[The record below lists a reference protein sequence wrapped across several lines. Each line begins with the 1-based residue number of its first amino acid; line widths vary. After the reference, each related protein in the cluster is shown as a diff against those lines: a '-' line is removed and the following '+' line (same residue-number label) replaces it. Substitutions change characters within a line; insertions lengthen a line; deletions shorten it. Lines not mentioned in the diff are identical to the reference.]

1 MNKLNEQQ
9 IRAFVRDYISK
20 RFQGS
25 GKAQVELDDDCD
37 LLMSGVVDSMGLLE
51 LTAAIS
57 TYCGHDIDFESLD
70 PEEMTIVGPLCRFVA
85 QQVAKRDQSIA

>member
-1 MNKLNEQQ
+1 MNTVNEQQ

-20 RFQGS
+20 KFQGN
-25 GKAQVELDDDCD
+25 GEAQIELDDSCD

-57 TYCGHDIDFESLD
+57 TYCGQDIDFESLD

-85 QQVAKRDQSIA
+85 QQIAKRNESIA